1 MTRLIKHKWCRII
14 KLFIH
19 HPIWHYGL
27 PDILSAVQRD
37 WDGEIGTSARSI
49 LKYMKENNTTEC
61 TIDFRQGGKP
71 FLLLECKIRVPV
83 EPVL

>member
-1 MTRLIKHKWCRII
+1 MAGLIKYKAYRAI

-27 PDILSAVQRD
+27 SDILGAVQRD

-49 LKYMKENNTTEC
+49 IKYMADNKTTEC

-71 FLLLECKIRVPV
+71 YLSLECRIRVPQYP
-83 EPVL
+83 EL